1 MFFVPIKAANIKS
14 FFVFRNLKKVF
25 FCNENHTFAN
35 TNDIPMFGS
44 KNKKREKIKLKK
56 GSFKKSLKV
65 FKYLKPYK
73 SVYIVGLI
81 FLLLSSFASLLFPL
95 FIGEMVDASQ
105 KSMSSINKMALLLF
119 ALFTLQ
125 AIFSYFRI
133 VLFVNVAEKFLAKL
147 RQVTYEHLI
156 RLPMTFFNKRRVGEL
171 NSRIAS
177 DISLLQETFTTTS
190 AEFIRQVIIVIGGV
204 VLLGFTSIRLAG
216 FMLSIFPVIIIV
228 AVIIGRKL
236 RAYSKTVQDHIASSN
251 TIVEET
257 LQGITNV
264 KAFANEVF
272 ESIRY
277 KKTTEQI
284 VVVAIKGGKLKAAFA
299 SFIII
304 GIFGAIAAV
313 IWYGARLIHAGE
325 MSMGDLTSFLMLTI
339 FIGASIG
346 SIADLYAQIQ
356 KAIGATD
363 KLMELLE
370 ETPEDHN
377 EGEVL
382 HNIKGFISFKNLSF
396 SYPNRK
402 DVQVLKKINIEVQKG
417 EQVALVGSSGAGKST
432 VTQLLMRFYQG
443 YEGSLLIDETEITEL
458 PLTDLRKQIAIVPQ
472 DILLFGGSIEEN
484 IAYGKPGSSIE
495 EIKKAATL
503 ANAHQ
508 FINDFPEGYNT
519 LVGERGIQL
528 SGGQR
533 QRIAIARAILKDPKI
548 LILDEATS
556 ALDSESESLVQE
568 ALDVLMR
575 GRTSLVIAHRLATV
589 RNATKIFVLDKG
601 EVVESGNHIELS
613 KLENGIYKKLSE
625 LQFQL

>member
-1 MFFVPIKAANIKS
+1 M
-14 FFVFRNLKKVF
+14 L
-25 FCNENHTFAN
+25 
-35 TNDIPMFGS
+35 GG
-44 KNKKREKIKLKK
+44 KNKKREKVKLNK
-56 GSFKKSLKV
+56 GSVKKALRV

-73 SVYIVGLI
+73 SAYILGLV
-81 FLLLSSFASLLFPL
+81 FLLLSSFASLIFPT
-95 FIGEMVDASQ
+95 FIGEMVDAS
-105 KSMSSINKMALLLF
+105 KESMNSINKMALLLF
-119 ALFTLQ
+119 GLFTLQ

-133 VLFVNVAEKFLAKL
+133 ILFVNVTEKFLAKL
-147 RQVTYEHLI
+147 RQATYEHLI

-190 AEFIRQVIIVIGGV
+190 AEFIRQLIIVVGGV
-204 VLLGFTSIRLAG
+204 ILLGFTSLKLAG
-216 FMLSIFPVIIIV
+216 FMLSIFPLIIIV
-228 AVIIGRKL
+228 AVVIGRKL
-236 RAYSKTVQDHIASSN
+236 RAYSKTVQEYIASSN

-272 ESIRY
+272 ESLRY
-277 KKTTEQI
+277 KQKTEEI
-284 VVVAIKGGKLKAAFA
+284 VQYGIKAGKLRAAFA

-313 IWYGARLIHAGE
+313 IWYGARLIHSGD
-325 MSMGDLTSFLMLTI
+325 MSVGDLTSFLMLTI

-356 KAIGATD
+356 KAIGATE
-363 KLMELLE
+363 KLMEILDE
-370 ETPEDHN
+370 RPENHS
-377 EGEVL
+377 EGEIT
-382 HNIKGFISFKNLSF
+382 HHIRGSIDFKELSF
-396 SYPNRK
+396 SYPNRV
-402 DVQVLKKINIEVQKG
+402 DVEVLSGINLSVAQG
-417 EQVALVGSSGAGKST
+417 EQIALVGASGAGKST
-432 VTQLLMRFYQG
+432 ITQLMMRFYNDYSG
-443 YEGSLLIDETEITEL
+443 HLLIDNTEITAL

-472 DILLFGGSIEEN
+472 DILLFGGTIKEN
-484 IAYGKPGSSIE
+484 IAYGKPEASE
-495 EIKKAATL
+495 DEIHKAAKQ

-508 FINDFPEGYNT
+508 FISDFPEAYAT

-568 ALDVLMR
+568 ALEKLMI

-589 RNATKIFVLDKG
+589 RNSDKIFVLEKG
-601 EVVESGNHIELS
+601 KIVESGNHEELS
-613 KLENGIYKKLSE
+613 QLENGTYKKLSA
-625 LQFQL
+625 LQFQA

>member
-1 MFFVPIKAANIKS
+1 
-14 FFVFRNLKKVF
+14 
-25 FCNENHTFAN
+25 
-35 TNDIPMFGS
+35 MFGR
-44 KNKKREKIKLKK
+44 KNKKSEKIKLKK
-56 GSFKKSLKV
+56 GSFKKSLQI

-73 SVYIVGLI
+73 SAYILGML
-81 FLLLSSFASLLFPL
+81 FLLLSSFASLIFPM

-105 KSMSSINKMALLLF
+105 ESMESINQMAFLLF
-119 ALFTLQ
+119 GLFTLQ

-133 VLFVNVAEKFLAKL
+133 VLFVNVTEKFLAKL

-156 RLPMTFFNKRRVGEL
+156 RLPMSFFNKRRVGEL

-190 AEFIRQVIIVIGGV
+190 AEFIRQLIIVFGGII
-204 VLLGFTSIRLAG
+204 LLGFTSIRLAG
-216 FMLSIFPVIIIV
+216 FMLSIFPVIIVV

-236 RAYSKTVQDHIASSN
+236 RAYSKTVQDHIAHSN

-272 ESIRY
+272 ESMRY
-277 KKTTEQI
+277 KNTTEHI
-284 VVVAIKGGKLKAAFA
+284 VTVAIKGGRLKAAFA
-299 SFIII
+299 SFIIL

-313 IWYGARLIHAGE
+313 IWYGARLIHQGE

-356 KAIGATD
+356 KAIGATE
-363 KLMELLE
+363 KLMEILE
-370 ETPEDHN
+370 ETTEDHT
-377 EGEVL
+377 EGEIT
-382 HNIKGFISFKNLSF
+382 HTIKGAINFNKLSF
-396 SYPNRK
+396 SYPNRV
-402 DVQVLKKINIEVQKG
+402 DVEVLNSVSFKV
-417 EQVALVGSSGAGKST
+417 EQGQQIALVGASGAGKST
-432 VTQLLMRFYQG
+432 ITQLLMRFYQG
-443 YEGSLLIDETEITEL
+443 YTGNLTIDETEITDL

-484 IAYGKPGSSIE
+484 IAYGKPDASIE
-495 EIKKAATL
+495 EIKHAAKQ
-503 ANAHQ
+503 ANADQ
-508 FINDFPEGYNT
+508 FITEFPEAYNT

-533 QRIAIARAILKDPKI
+533 QRIAIARAILKNPKI

-568 ALDVLMR
+568 ALDMLMK

-589 RNATKIFVLDKG
+589 RNADKIFVLDKG
-601 EVVESGNHIELS
+601 QIVESGNHEELS
-613 KLENGIYKKLSE
+613 ALENGTYKKLCD

>member
-1 MFFVPIKAANIKS
+1 
-14 FFVFRNLKKVF
+14 
-25 FCNENHTFAN
+25 
-35 TNDIPMFGS
+35 MFGG

-56 GSFKKSLKV
+56 GSLKKSLQI

-73 SVYIVGLI
+73 SAYILGMV
-81 FLLLSSFASLLFPL
+81 FLLLSSFASLIFPM

-105 KSMSSINKMALLLF
+105 NSMESINQMALLLF
-119 ALFTLQ
+119 GLFTLQ

-133 VLFVNVAEKFLAKL
+133 VLFVNVTEKFLAKL

-156 RLPMTFFNKRRVGEL
+156 RLPMNFFNKRRVGEL

-190 AEFIRQVIIVIGGV
+190 AEFIRQLIIVFGGII
-204 VLLGFTSIRLAG
+204 LLGFTSIRLAG
-216 FMLSIFPVIIIV
+216 FMLSIFPIIIVV

-264 KAFANEVF
+264 KAFANEVY
-272 ESIRY
+272 ESMRY
-277 KKTTEQI
+277 KNTTEHI
-284 VVVAIKGGKLKAAFA
+284 VKIAIKGGKLKAAFA
-299 SFIII
+299 SFIIL

-313 IWYGARLIHAGE
+313 IWYGARLIHQGE

-356 KAIGATD
+356 KAIGATE
-363 KLMELLE
+363 KLMEILE
-370 ETPEDHN
+370 EDTEEHN
-377 EGEVL
+377 EGEITTIL
-382 HNIKGFISFKNLSF
+382 KGAISFDKLSF
-396 SYPNRK
+396 NYPNRA
-402 DVQVLKKINIEVQKG
+402 DVEVLKNISLTVAQG
-417 EQVALVGSSGAGKST
+417 EQVALVGASGAGKST
-432 VTQLLMRFYQG
+432 ITQLLMRFYQG
-443 YEGSLLIDETEITEL
+443 YSGNLTINGTEITKL

-472 DILLFGGSIEEN
+472 DILLFGGTIEEN
-484 IAYGKPGSSIE
+484 IAYGRPEATEE
-495 EIKKAATL
+495 EIIDAAKQ
-503 ANAHQ
+503 ANANQ
-508 FINDFPEGYNT
+508 FISDFPDGYDT

-533 QRIAIARAILKDPKI
+533 QRVAIARAILKNPKI

-556 ALDSESESLVQE
+556 ALDSESESLVQD
-568 ALDVLMR
+568 ALDKLMQ

-589 RNATKIFVLDKG
+589 RNADKILVLEKG
-601 EVVESGNHIELS
+601 TIIETGNHEELS
-613 KLENGIYKKLSE
+613 KIENGVYKKLSD
-625 LQFQL
+625 LQFQV

>member
-1 MFFVPIKAANIKS
+1 
-14 FFVFRNLKKVF
+14 VFRNNKKVF
-25 FCNENHTFAN
+25 LCNEYLTFAA
-35 TNDIPMFGS
+35 TNKILMFET

-56 GSFKKSLKV
+56 GSFKKSLQI

-73 SVYIVGLI
+73 SAYILGLV
-81 FLLLSSFASLLFPL
+81 FLLFSSFASLIFPL

-105 KSMSSINKMALLLF
+105 TSMESINQMALLLF
-119 ALFTLQ
+119 GLFTLQ
-125 AIFSYFRI
+125 AVFSYFRI

-190 AEFIRQVIIVIGGV
+190 AEFIRQLIIVVGGII
-204 VLLGFTSIRLAG
+204 LLGFTSIRLAG
-216 FMLSIFPVIIIV
+216 FMLSIFPLIIV
-228 AVIIGRKL
+228 VAVVIGRKL
-236 RAYSKTVQDHIASSN
+236 RAYSKTVQEHIASSN

-272 ESIRY
+272 ESLRY
-277 KKTTEQI
+277 KKTTEEI
-284 VVVAIKGGKLKAAFA
+284 VLVAIKGGKLRAAFA
-299 SFIII
+299 SFIIL

-313 IWYGARLIHAGE
+313 IWYGARLIHEGE

-356 KAIGATD
+356 KAIGATE

-370 ETPEDHN
+370 ETKEEHT
-377 EGEVL
+377 EGEIS
-382 HNIKGFISFKNLSF
+382 HTIKGSITFKDLSF
-396 SYPNRK
+396 SYPNRV
-402 DVQVLKKINIEVQKG
+402 DVEVLKAINLEVRVG
-417 EQVALVGSSGAGKST
+417 EQIALVGSSGAGKST
-432 VTQLLMRFYQG
+432 ITQLLMRFYQG
-443 YEGSLLIDETEITEL
+443 YTGSLVIDNTEITQL

-484 IAYGKPGSSIE
+484 IAYGKPGASLE
-495 EIKKAATL
+495 EIKKAAEL

-508 FINDFPEGYNT
+508 FISEFPEAYET

-568 ALDVLMR
+568 ALDKLMK

-589 RNATKIFVLDKG
+589 RNADKIFVLDKG
-601 EVVESGNHIELS
+601 QVVESGNHEELS
-613 KLENGIYKKLSE
+613 LLENGMYKKLSE
-625 LQFQL
+625 LQFQV

>member
-1 MFFVPIKAANIKS
+1 
-14 FFVFRNLKKVF
+14 
-25 FCNENHTFAN
+25 
-35 TNDIPMFGS
+35 MFGS
-44 KNKKREKIKLKK
+44 KNKKREKIKLDK
-56 GSFKKSLKV
+56 GSLKKALRV

-73 SVYIVGLI
+73 SAYFLGLV
-81 FLLLSSFASLLFPL
+81 FLLLSSFASLVFPM
-95 FIGEMVDASQ
+95 FIGEMVDASK
-105 KSMSSINKMALLLF
+105 KSMDSINQMALLLF
-119 ALFTLQ
+119 GLFSLQ

-133 VLFVNVAEKFLAKL
+133 VLFVNVTEKFLAKL
-147 RQVTYEHLI
+147 RQATYEHLI

-190 AEFIRQVIIVIGGV
+190 AEFLRQIIIIIGGTI
-204 VLLGFTSIRLAG
+204 LLGFTSLKLAI

-236 RAYSKTVQDHIASSN
+236 RSYSKTVQEHIAGSN

-264 KAFANEVF
+264 KAFANEIF
-272 ESIRY
+272 ESLRY
-277 KKTTEQI
+277 KNKTEEI
-284 VVVAIKGGKLKAAFA
+284 VKYAIKGGKLRATFA
-299 SFIII
+299 SFIIL

-313 IWYGARLIHAGE
+313 IWYGARLIHQGD

-356 KAIGATD
+356 KAIGATE
-363 KLMELLE
+363 KLMEILD
-370 ETPEDHN
+370 ETPEEYT
-377 EGEVL
+377 EGEIS
-382 HNIKGFISFKNLSF
+382 HHIKGSVNFKNLSF
-396 SYPNRK
+396 HYPNRAN
-402 DVQVLKKINIEVQKG
+402 VQVLSGINLTVNKG
-417 EQVALVGSSGAGKST
+417 EQVALVGASGAGKST
-432 VTQLLMRFYQG
+432 ITQLMMRFYQN
-443 YEGSLLIDETEITEL
+443 YSGSLLIDQTEITAL

-472 DILLFGGSIEEN
+472 DILLFGGSIKEN
-484 IAYGKPGSSIE
+484 IAYGKPDSSAE
-495 EIKKAATL
+495 EIQKAAEQ

-508 FINDFPEGYNT
+508 FITEFPEAYET
-519 LVGERGIQL
+519 LVGDRGIQL

-568 ALDVLMR
+568 ALEKLMK

-589 RNATKIFVLDKG
+589 RNADKIFVLEKG
-601 EVVESGNHIELS
+601 QIVESGNHEELS
-613 KLENGIYKKLSE
+613 QLENGTYKKLSE
-625 LQFQL
+625 LQFQA

>member
-1 MFFVPIKAANIKS
+1 MN
-14 FFVFRNLKKVF
+14 NLLLHRLI
-25 FCNENHTFAN
+25 NQQ
-35 TNDIPMFGS
+35 MFGG
-44 KNKKREKIKLKK
+44 KNKKREKIKLNK
-56 GSFKKSLKV
+56 GSLKKALRV
-65 FKYLKPYK
+65 FKYLKSYK
-73 SVYIVGLI
+73 SAYILGLV
-81 FLLLSSFASLLFPL
+81 FLLLSSFASLVFPM

-105 KSMSSINKMALLLF
+105 KSMESINQMALLLF
-119 ALFTLQ
+119 GLFSLQ

-133 VLFVNVAEKFLAKL
+133 VLFVNVTEKFLAKL
-147 RQVTYEHLI
+147 RQATYEHLI

-190 AEFIRQVIIVIGGV
+190 AEFIRQLIIVVGGII
-204 VLLGFTSIRLAG
+204 LLGFTSLKLAG

-236 RAYSKTVQDHIASSN
+236 RAYSKTVQEHIASSN

-264 KAFANEVF
+264 KAFANEIF
-272 ESIRY
+272 ESLRY
-277 KKTTEQI
+277 KQKTEDI
-284 VVVAIKGGKLKAAFA
+284 VKYGIKGGKLRAAFA

-313 IWYGARLIHAGE
+313 IWYGARLIHSGD

-356 KAIGATD
+356 KAIGATE
-363 KLMELLE
+363 KLMEILD
-370 ETPEDHN
+370 ETPEEHT
-377 EGEVL
+377 EGEIT
-382 HNIKGFISFKNLSF
+382 HHIKGSISFKELSF
-396 SYPNRK
+396 SYPNRV
-402 DVQVLKKINIEVQKG
+402 DVEVLSGINLSVAQG
-417 EQVALVGSSGAGKST
+417 EQIALVGASGAGKST
-432 VTQLLMRFYQG
+432 ITQLMMRFYQDYSG
-443 YEGSLLIDETEITEL
+443 NLLIDDTEITDL

-472 DILLFGGSIEEN
+472 DILLFGGTIKEN
-484 IAYGKPGSSIE
+484 IAYGKPEASDE
-495 EIKKAATL
+495 EIQKAAEQ

-508 FINDFPEGYNT
+508 FVSDFPEGYET

-568 ALDVLMR
+568 ALEKLMK

-589 RNATKIFVLDKG
+589 RNSDKIFVLEKG
-601 EVVESGNHIELS
+601 QIVESGNHDELS
-613 KLENGIYKKLSE
+613 TLENGTYKKLSA
-625 LQFQL
+625 LQFQA

>member
-1 MFFVPIKAANIKS
+1 
-14 FFVFRNLKKVF
+14 
-25 FCNENHTFAN
+25 
-35 TNDIPMFGS
+35 MFGG
-44 KNKKREKIKLKK
+44 KNNKREKIKLNK
-56 GSFKKSLKV
+56 GSLKKALRV

-73 SVYIVGLI
+73 SAYILGLV
-81 FLLLSSFASLLFPL
+81 FLLLSSFASLVFPM

-105 KSMSSINKMALLLF
+105 KSMESINQMALLLF
-119 ALFTLQ
+119 GLFSLQ

-133 VLFVNVAEKFLAKL
+133 VLFVNVTEKFLAKL
-147 RQVTYEHLI
+147 RQATYEHLI

-190 AEFIRQVIIVIGGV
+190 AEFIRQLIIVVGGII
-204 VLLGFTSIRLAG
+204 LLGFTSLKLAG

-236 RAYSKTVQDHIASSN
+236 RAYSKTVQEHIASSN

-264 KAFANEVF
+264 KAFANEIF
-272 ESIRY
+272 ESLRY
-277 KKTTEQI
+277 KQKTEDI
-284 VVVAIKGGKLKAAFA
+284 VKYGIKGGKLRAAFA

-313 IWYGARLIHAGE
+313 IWYGARLIHSGD

-356 KAIGATD
+356 KAIGATE
-363 KLMELLE
+363 KLMEILD
-370 ETPEDHN
+370 ETPEEHT
-377 EGEVL
+377 EGEIT
-382 HNIKGFISFKNLSF
+382 HHIKGSISFKELSF
-396 SYPNRK
+396 SYPNRV
-402 DVQVLKKINIEVQKG
+402 DVEVLSGINLSVAQG
-417 EQVALVGSSGAGKST
+417 EQIALVGASGAGKST
-432 VTQLLMRFYQG
+432 ITQLMMRFYQDYSG
-443 YEGSLLIDETEITEL
+443 NLLIDDTEITDL

-472 DILLFGGSIEEN
+472 DILLFGGTIKEN
-484 IAYGKPGSSIE
+484 IAYGKPEASDE
-495 EIKKAATL
+495 EIQKAAEQ

-508 FINDFPEGYNT
+508 FVSDFPEGYET

-568 ALDVLMR
+568 ALEKLMK

-589 RNATKIFVLDKG
+589 RNSDKIFVLEKG
-601 EVVESGNHIELS
+601 QIVESGNHDELS
-613 KLENGIYKKLSE
+613 TLENGTYKKLSA
-625 LQFQL
+625 LQFQA

>member
-1 MFFVPIKAANIKS
+1 
-14 FFVFRNLKKVF
+14 
-25 FCNENHTFAN
+25 
-35 TNDIPMFGS
+35 MFGG
-44 KNKKREKIKLKK
+44 KNKKREKIKLNKD
-56 GSFKKSLKV
+56 SLKKALRV

-73 SVYIVGLI
+73 SAYILGLV
-81 FLLLSSFASLLFPL
+81 FLLLSSFASLVFPM
-95 FIGEMVDASQ
+95 FIGEMVDASKQ
-105 KSMSSINKMALLLF
+105 SMDSINQMALLLF
-119 ALFTLQ
+119 GLFTLQ

-133 VLFVNVAEKFLAKL
+133 VLFVNVTEKFLAKL

-190 AEFIRQVIIVIGGV
+190 AEFIRQLIIVVGGV
-204 VLLGFTSIRLAG
+204 ILLGFTSLRLAV

-228 AVIIGRKL
+228 AVVIGRKL
-236 RAYSKTVQDHIASSN
+236 RAYSKTVQEHIASSN

-264 KAFANEVF
+264 KAFANEIF
-272 ESIRY
+272 ESLRY
-277 KKTTEQI
+277 KHKTEEI
-284 VVVAIKGGKLKAAFA
+284 VIYAIKGGKLRAAFA
-299 SFIII
+299 SFIIL

-313 IWYGARLIHAGE
+313 IWYGARLIHLGE

-356 KAIGATD
+356 KAIGATE
-363 KLMELLE
+363 KLMEVLE
-370 ETPEDHN
+370 ETPEEFS
-377 EGEVL
+377 EGEITQT
-382 HNIKGFISFKNLSF
+382 IKGSISFKNLSF
-396 SYPNRK
+396 HYPNRA
-402 DVQVLKKINIEVQKG
+402 DVQVLSNINLRVNQG
-417 EQVALVGSSGAGKST
+417 EQVALVGASGAGKST
-432 VTQLLMRFYQG
+432 ITQLMMRFYQNYSG
-443 YEGSLLIDETEITEL
+443 NLIIDNKEITSL

-472 DILLFGGSIEEN
+472 DILLFGGTIKEN
-484 IAYGKPGSSIE
+484 IAYGRPDASE
-495 EIKKAATL
+495 QEIQNAAKK

-508 FINDFPEGYNT
+508 FISEFPEGYDT

-568 ALDVLMR
+568 ALEKLMK

-589 RNATKIFVLDKG
+589 RNADNIFVLDKG
-601 EVVESGNHIELS
+601 QIVESGNHDELS
-613 KLENGIYKKLSE
+613 QIENGTYKKLSA
-625 LQFQL
+625 LQFQA

>member
-1 MFFVPIKAANIKS
+1 
-14 FFVFRNLKKVF
+14 
-25 FCNENHTFAN
+25 
-35 TNDIPMFGS
+35 MFGG
-44 KNKKREKIKLKK
+44 KNKKRENIKLNK
-56 GSFKKSLKV
+56 GSLKKALRV

-73 SVYIVGLI
+73 SAYILGLV
-81 FLLLSSFASLLFPL
+81 FLLLSSFASLIFPM

-105 KSMSSINKMALLLF
+105 KSIDSINKMALLLF
-119 ALFTLQ
+119 GLFSLQ
-125 AIFSYFRI
+125 AVFSYFRI
-133 VLFVNVAEKFLAKL
+133 ILFVNVTEKFLAKL
-147 RQVTYEHLI
+147 RQATYEHLI

-190 AEFIRQVIIVIGGV
+190 AEFIRQLIIVVGGII
-204 VLLGFTSIRLAG
+204 LLGFTSLKLAG
-216 FMLSIFPVIIIV
+216 FMLSIFPIIIIV

-236 RAYSKTVQDHIASSN
+236 RAYSKTVQEHIASSN

-264 KAFANEVF
+264 KAFANEIF
-272 ESIRY
+272 ESLRY
-277 KKTTEQI
+277 KQKTEEI
-284 VVVAIKGGKLKAAFA
+284 VKFGIKGGKLRAAFA

-313 IWYGARLIHAGE
+313 IWYGARLIHSGD

-356 KAIGATD
+356 KAIGATE
-363 KLMELLE
+363 KLMEILD
-370 ETPEDHN
+370 ETPEEHT
-377 EGEVL
+377 EGEIS
-382 HNIKGFISFKNLSF
+382 HHIKGSISFKELSF
-396 SYPNRK
+396 SYPNRV
-402 DVQVLKKINIEVQKG
+402 DVEVLKGINLSVAQG
-417 EQVALVGSSGAGKST
+417 EQIALVGASGAGKST
-432 VTQLLMRFYQG
+432 ITQLMMRFYQDYSG
-443 YEGSLLIDETEITEL
+443 KLLIDDTEITSL

-472 DILLFGGSIEEN
+472 DILLFGGTIKEN
-484 IAYGKPGSSIE
+484 IAYGKPQASDE
-495 EIKKAATL
+495 EIKKAAEQ

-508 FINDFPEGYNT
+508 FVSDFPEGYET

-568 ALDVLMR
+568 ALEKLMK

-589 RNATKIFVLDKG
+589 RNSDKIFVLEKG
-601 EVVESGNHIELS
+601 QIVESGNHEELS
-613 KLENGIYKKLSE
+613 ILENGTYKKLSA
-625 LQFQL
+625 LQFQA

>member
-1 MFFVPIKAANIKS
+1 
-14 FFVFRNLKKVF
+14 
-25 FCNENHTFAN
+25 
-35 TNDIPMFGS
+35 MFGG
-44 KNKKREKIKLKK
+44 KNKKREKIKLNK
-56 GSFKKSLKV
+56 GSLKKALRV

-73 SVYIVGLI
+73 SAYILGLV
-81 FLLLSSFASLLFPL
+81 FLLLSSFASLVFPM

-105 KSMSSINKMALLLF
+105 KSMDSINQMALLLF
-119 ALFTLQ
+119 GLFTLQ

-133 VLFVNVAEKFLAKL
+133 VLFVNVTEKFLAKL

-190 AEFIRQVIIVIGGV
+190 AEFIRQLIIVVGGII
-204 VLLGFTSIRLAG
+204 LLGFTSLKLAG

-236 RAYSKTVQDHIASSN
+236 RAYSKTVQEHIASSN

-264 KAFANEVF
+264 KAFANEIF
-272 ESIRY
+272 ESLRY
-277 KKTTEQI
+277 RQKTEEI
-284 VVVAIKGGKLKAAFA
+284 VKYGIKGGKLRAAFA

-313 IWYGARLIHAGE
+313 IWYGARLIHSGD

-356 KAIGATD
+356 KAIGATE
-363 KLMELLE
+363 KLMEILD
-370 ETPEDHN
+370 ETPEEHS
-377 EGEVL
+377 EGEIA
-382 HNIKGFISFKNLSF
+382 HHIKGSISFKELSF
-396 SYPNRK
+396 SYPNRV
-402 DVQVLKKINIEVQKG
+402 DVEVLSGINLSVAQG
-417 EQVALVGSSGAGKST
+417 EQIALVGASGAGKST
-432 VTQLLMRFYQG
+432 ITQLMMRFYQDYSG
-443 YEGSLLIDETEITEL
+443 NLLIDDTEITAL

-472 DILLFGGSIEEN
+472 DILLFGGTIKEN
-484 IAYGKPGSSIE
+484 IAYGKPEASDE
-495 EIKKAATL
+495 EIQKAAEQ

-508 FINDFPEGYNT
+508 FVSDFPEGYET

-568 ALDVLMR
+568 ALEKLMK

-589 RNATKIFVLDKG
+589 RNADKIFVLEKG
-601 EVVESGNHIELS
+601 QIVESGNHEELS
-613 KLENGIYKKLSE
+613 QLENGTYKKLSA
-625 LQFQL
+625 LQFQA

>member
-1 MFFVPIKAANIKS
+1 
-14 FFVFRNLKKVF
+14 
-25 FCNENHTFAN
+25 
-35 TNDIPMFGS
+35 
-44 KNKKREKIKLKK
+44 
-56 GSFKKSLKV
+56 
-65 FKYLKPYK
+65 
-73 SVYIVGLI
+73 
-81 FLLLSSFASLLFPL
+81 
-95 FIGEMVDASQ
+95 
-105 KSMSSINKMALLLF
+105 
-119 ALFTLQ
+119 
-125 AIFSYFRI
+125 
-133 VLFVNVAEKFLAKL
+133 
-147 RQVTYEHLI
+147 
-156 RLPMTFFNKRRVGEL
+156 
-171 NSRIAS
+171 
-177 DISLLQETFTTTS
+177 
-190 AEFIRQVIIVIGGV
+190 
-204 VLLGFTSIRLAG
+204 
-216 FMLSIFPVIIIV
+216 
-228 AVIIGRKL
+228 
-236 RAYSKTVQDHIASSN
+236 
-251 TIVEET
+251 
-257 LQGITNV
+257 
-264 KAFANEVF
+264 
-272 ESIRY
+272 
-277 KKTTEQI
+277 
-284 VVVAIKGGKLKAAFA
+284 
-299 SFIII
+299 
-304 GIFGAIAAV
+304 
-313 IWYGARLIHAGE
+313 
-325 MSMGDLTSFLMLTI
+325 MLTI

-508 FINDFPEGYNT
+508 FINEFPEGYNT

-601 EVVESGNHIELS
+601 EIVESGNHIELS

>member
-1 MFFVPIKAANIKS
+1 
-14 FFVFRNLKKVF
+14 
-25 FCNENHTFAN
+25 
-35 TNDIPMFGS
+35 MFGS
-44 KNKKREKIKLKK
+44 KNKKREKIKLDK
-56 GSFKKSLKV
+56 GSLKKALRV

-73 SVYIVGLI
+73 SAYFLGLV
-81 FLLLSSFASLLFPL
+81 FLLLSSFASLVFPM
-95 FIGEMVDASQ
+95 FIGEMVDASK
-105 KSMSSINKMALLLF
+105 KSMDSINQMALLLF
-119 ALFTLQ
+119 GLFSLQ

-133 VLFVNVAEKFLAKL
+133 VLFVNVTEKFLAKL
-147 RQVTYEHLI
+147 RQATYEHLI

-190 AEFIRQVIIVIGGV
+190 AEFLRQIIIIIGGTI
-204 VLLGFTSIRLAG
+204 LLGFTSLKLAI

-236 RAYSKTVQDHIASSN
+236 RAYSKTVQEHIAGSN

-264 KAFANEVF
+264 KAFANEIF
-272 ESIRY
+272 ESLRY
-277 KKTTEQI
+277 KNKTEEI
-284 VVVAIKGGKLKAAFA
+284 VKYAIKGGKLRATFA
-299 SFIII
+299 SFIIL

-313 IWYGARLIHAGE
+313 IWYGARLIHQGD

-356 KAIGATD
+356 KAIGATE
-363 KLMELLE
+363 KLMEILD
-370 ETPEDHN
+370 ETPEEYT
-377 EGEVL
+377 EGEIS
-382 HNIKGFISFKNLSF
+382 HHIKGTVNFKGLSF
-396 SYPNRK
+396 HYPNRAN
-402 DVQVLKKINIEVQKG
+402 VQVLSGINLTVNKG
-417 EQVALVGSSGAGKST
+417 EQVALVGASGAGKST
-432 VTQLLMRFYQG
+432 ITQLMMRFYQN
-443 YEGSLLIDETEITEL
+443 YSGSLLIDQTEITAL

-472 DILLFGGSIEEN
+472 DILLFGGSIKEN
-484 IAYGKPGSSIE
+484 IAYGKPDASAE
-495 EIKKAATL
+495 EIQKAAEQ

-508 FINDFPEGYNT
+508 FITEFPEAYDT
-519 LVGERGIQL
+519 LVGDRGIQL

-568 ALDVLMR
+568 ALEKLMK

-589 RNATKIFVLDKG
+589 RNADKIFVLEKG
-601 EVVESGNHIELS
+601 QIVESGNHEELS
-613 KLENGIYKKLSE
+613 QLENGTYKKLSE
-625 LQFQL
+625 LQFQG

>member
-1 MFFVPIKAANIKS
+1 
-14 FFVFRNLKKVF
+14 
-25 FCNENHTFAN
+25 
-35 TNDIPMFGS
+35 MFGR
-44 KNKKREKIKLKK
+44 KNKKSEKIKLKK
-56 GSFKKSLKV
+56 GSFKKSLQI

-73 SVYIVGLI
+73 SAYILGML
-81 FLLLSSFASLLFPL
+81 FLLLSSFASLIFPM

-105 KSMSSINKMALLLF
+105 ESMESINQMAFLLF
-119 ALFTLQ
+119 GLFTLQ

-133 VLFVNVAEKFLAKL
+133 VIFVNVTEKFLAKL

-156 RLPMTFFNKRRVGEL
+156 RLPMSFFNKRRVGEL

-190 AEFIRQVIIVIGGV
+190 AEFIRQLIIVFGGII
-204 VLLGFTSIRLAG
+204 LLGFTSIRLAG
-216 FMLSIFPVIIIV
+216 FMLSIFPVIIVV

-236 RAYSKTVQDHIASSN
+236 RAYSKTVQDHIAHSN

-272 ESIRY
+272 ESMRY
-277 KKTTEQI
+277 KNTTEHI
-284 VVVAIKGGKLKAAFA
+284 VTVAIKGGRLKAAFA
-299 SFIII
+299 SFIIL

-313 IWYGARLIHAGE
+313 IWYGARLIHQGE

-356 KAIGATD
+356 KAIGATE
-363 KLMELLE
+363 KLMEILE
-370 ETPEDHN
+370 ETPEDHT
-377 EGEVL
+377 EGEIT
-382 HNIKGFISFKNLSF
+382 HTIKGAINFNKLSF
-396 SYPNRK
+396 SYPNRV
-402 DVQVLKKINIEVQKG
+402 DVEVLNSVSFKV
-417 EQVALVGSSGAGKST
+417 EQGQQIALVGASGAGKST
-432 VTQLLMRFYQG
+432 ITQLLMRFYQG
-443 YEGSLLIDETEITEL
+443 YTGNLTIDETEITDL

-484 IAYGKPGSSIE
+484 IAYGKPDASIE
-495 EIKKAATL
+495 EIKHAAKQ
-503 ANAHQ
+503 ANADQ
-508 FINDFPEGYNT
+508 FITEFPEAYNT

-533 QRIAIARAILKDPKI
+533 QRIAIARAILKNPKI

-568 ALDVLMR
+568 ALDMLMK

-589 RNATKIFVLDKG
+589 RNADKIFVLDKG
-601 EVVESGNHIELS
+601 QIVESGNHEELS
-613 KLENGIYKKLSE
+613 ALENGTYKKLCD

>member
-1 MFFVPIKAANIKS
+1 
-14 FFVFRNLKKVF
+14 
-25 FCNENHTFAN
+25 
-35 TNDIPMFGS
+35 MFGG
-44 KNKKREKIKLKK
+44 KNKKREKIKLNKD
-56 GSFKKSLKV
+56 SLKKALRV
-65 FKYLKPYK
+65 FKHLKPYK
-73 SVYIVGLI
+73 SAYILGLI
-81 FLLLSSFASLLFPL
+81 FLLLSSFASLVFPM
-95 FIGEMVDASQ
+95 FIGEMVDASKQ
-105 KSMSSINKMALLLF
+105 SMDSINQMALLLF
-119 ALFTLQ
+119 GLFTLQ

-133 VLFVNVAEKFLAKL
+133 VLFVNVTEKFLAKL

-190 AEFIRQVIIVIGGV
+190 AEFIRQLIIVVGGV
-204 VLLGFTSIRLAG
+204 ILLGFTSLRLAV

-228 AVIIGRKL
+228 AVVIGRKL
-236 RAYSKTVQDHIASSN
+236 RAYSKTVQEHIASSN

-264 KAFANEVF
+264 KAFANEIF
-272 ESIRY
+272 ESLRY
-277 KKTTEQI
+277 KHKTEEI
-284 VVVAIKGGKLKAAFA
+284 VTHAIKGGKLRAAFA
-299 SFIII
+299 SFIIL

-313 IWYGARLIHAGE
+313 IWYGARLIHLGE

-356 KAIGATD
+356 KAIGATE
-363 KLMELLE
+363 KLMEILE
-370 ETPEDHN
+370 ETPEEFS
-377 EGEVL
+377 EGEITQT
-382 HNIKGFISFKNLSF
+382 IKGSINFKNLSF
-396 SYPNRK
+396 HYPNRA
-402 DVQVLKKINIEVQKG
+402 DVQVLSNINLCVNQG
-417 EQVALVGSSGAGKST
+417 EQVALVGASGAGKST
-432 VTQLLMRFYQG
+432 ITQLMMRFYQNYSG
-443 YEGSLLIDETEITEL
+443 NLIIDNKEITSL

-472 DILLFGGSIEEN
+472 DILLFGGTIKEN
-484 IAYGKPGSSIE
+484 IAYGRPDASE
-495 EIKKAATL
+495 QEIQDAAEK

-508 FINDFPEGYNT
+508 FISDFPEGYDT

-568 ALDVLMR
+568 ALEKLMK

-589 RNATKIFVLDKG
+589 RNADNIFVLEKG
-601 EVVESGNHIELS
+601 QIVEAGNHEELS
-613 KLENGIYKKLSE
+613 QIENGTYKKLSA
-625 LQFQL
+625 LQFQS

>member
-1 MFFVPIKAANIKS
+1 
-14 FFVFRNLKKVF
+14 
-25 FCNENHTFAN
+25 
-35 TNDIPMFGS
+35 MFGG
-44 KNKKREKIKLKK
+44 KNKKREKIKLNK
-56 GSFKKSLKV
+56 GSLKKALRV
-65 FKYLKPYK
+65 FIYLKPYK
-73 SVYIVGLI
+73 SAYILGLV
-81 FLLLSSFASLLFPL
+81 FLLLSSFASLVFPM

-105 KSMSSINKMALLLF
+105 KSMDSINEMALLLF
-119 ALFTLQ
+119 GLFTLQ

-133 VLFVNVAEKFLAKL
+133 VLFVNVTEKFLAKL
-147 RQVTYEHLI
+147 RQATYEHLI

-190 AEFIRQVIIVIGGV
+190 AEFIRQLIIVVGGII
-204 VLLGFTSIRLAG
+204 LLGFTSLKLAG

-236 RAYSKTVQDHIASSN
+236 RAYSKTVQEHIASSN

-264 KAFANEVF
+264 KAFANEIF
-272 ESIRY
+272 ESLRY
-277 KKTTEQI
+277 KQKTEEI
-284 VVVAIKGGKLKAAFA
+284 VKYGIKGGKLRAAFA

-313 IWYGARLIHAGE
+313 IWYGARLIHSGD

-356 KAIGATD
+356 KAIGATE
-363 KLMELLE
+363 KLMEILD
-370 ETPEDHN
+370 ETPEEHT
-377 EGEVL
+377 EGEIT
-382 HNIKGFISFKNLSF
+382 HHIKGSINFKELSF
-396 SYPNRK
+396 SYPNRV
-402 DVQVLKKINIEVQKG
+402 DVEVLKGINLSVAQG
-417 EQVALVGSSGAGKST
+417 EQIALVGASGAGKST
-432 VTQLLMRFYQG
+432 ITQLMMRFYQDYSG
-443 YEGSLLIDETEITEL
+443 KLLIDDTEITSL

-472 DILLFGGSIEEN
+472 DILLFGGTIKEN
-484 IAYGKPGSSIE
+484 IAYGKPQASNE
-495 EIKKAATL
+495 EIKKAAEQ

-508 FINDFPEGYNT
+508 FVSDFPEGYET

-568 ALDVLMR
+568 ALEKLMK

-589 RNATKIFVLDKG
+589 RNSDKIFVLEKG
-601 EVVESGNHIELS
+601 QIVESGNHEELS
-613 KLENGIYKKLSE
+613 ILENGTYKKLST
-625 LQFQL
+625 LQFQA

>member
-1 MFFVPIKAANIKS
+1 
-14 FFVFRNLKKVF
+14 
-25 FCNENHTFAN
+25 
-35 TNDIPMFGS
+35 MFGG

-56 GSFKKSLKV
+56 GSFKKSLKI

-73 SVYIVGLI
+73 SAYMLGML
-81 FLLLSSFASLLFPL
+81 FLLLSSFASLIFPM

-105 KSMSSINKMALLLF
+105 ESMDSINKMALLLF
-119 ALFTLQ
+119 GLFTLQ

-133 VLFVNVAEKFLAKL
+133 VLFVNVTEKFLAKL
-147 RQVTYEHLI
+147 RQATYEHLI
-156 RLPMTFFNKRRVGEL
+156 RLPMSFFNKRRVGEL

-190 AEFIRQVIIVIGGV
+190 AEFIRQLIIVFGGIM
-204 VLLGFTSIRLAG
+204 LLGFTSIRLAG

-228 AVIIGRKL
+228 AVVIGRKL
-236 RAYSKTVQDHIASSN
+236 RAYSKTVQDHIAHSN

-272 ESIRY
+272 ESMRY
-277 KKTTEQI
+277 KNTTEHI
-284 VVVAIKGGKLKAAFA
+284 VTVAIKGGRLKAAFA
-299 SFIII
+299 SFIIL

-313 IWYGARLIHAGE
+313 IWYGARLIHQGE

-356 KAIGATD
+356 KAIGATE
-363 KLMELLE
+363 KLMEILE
-370 ETPEDHN
+370 ETPEDHT
-377 EGEVL
+377 EGEIT
-382 HNIKGFISFKNLSF
+382 HTIKGAINFNKLSF
-396 SYPNRK
+396 SYPNRV
-402 DVQVLKKINIEVQKG
+402 DVEVLNSVSLKV
-417 EQVALVGSSGAGKST
+417 EQGQQIALVGSSGAGKST
-432 VTQLLMRFYQG
+432 ITQLLMRFYQG
-443 YEGSLLIDETEITEL
+443 YTGNLTIDGTEITDL

-484 IAYGKPGSSIE
+484 IAYGKPGASLE
-495 EIKKAATL
+495 EIKHAAAQ
-503 ANAHQ
+503 ANADQ
-508 FINDFPEGYNT
+508 FITEFPEGYNT

-568 ALDVLMR
+568 ALDKLMK

-589 RNATKIFVLDKG
+589 RKADKIFVLDKG
-601 EVVESGNHIELS
+601 QIVESGNHEELS
-613 KLENGIYKKLSE
+613 VLENGTYKKLCD
-625 LQFQL
+625 LQFQV

>member
-1 MFFVPIKAANIKS
+1 MF
-14 FFVFRNLKKVF
+14 R
-25 FCNENHTFAN
+25 
-35 TNDIPMFGS
+35 G
-44 KNKKREKIKLKK
+44 KNKKSEKIKLKK
-56 GSFKKSLKV
+56 GSFKKSLQI

-73 SVYIVGLI
+73 TAYILGMV
-81 FLLLSSFASLLFPL
+81 FLLLSSFASLIFPM

-105 KSMSSINKMALLLF
+105 NSMEDINQMALLLF
-119 ALFTLQ
+119 GLFTLQ
-125 AIFSYFRI
+125 AVFSYFRI
-133 VLFVNVAEKFLAKL
+133 VLFVNVTEKFLAKL

-156 RLPMTFFNKRRVGEL
+156 RLPMNFFNKRRVGEL

-190 AEFIRQVIIVIGGV
+190 AEFIRQLIIVFGGII
-204 VLLGFTSIRLAG
+204 LLGFTSIRLAG

-236 RAYSKTVQDHIASSN
+236 RAYSKTVQDHIAHSN

-272 ESIRY
+272 ESLRY
-277 KKTTEQI
+277 KNTTDHI
-284 VVVAIKGGKLKAAFA
+284 VTVAIKGGRLKAAFA
-299 SFIII
+299 SFIIL

-313 IWYGARLIHAGE
+313 IWYGARLIHQGE

-356 KAIGATD
+356 KAIGATE
-363 KLMELLE
+363 KLMEILE
-370 ETPEDHN
+370 EDTEDHN
-377 EGEVL
+377 EGEISQT
-382 HNIKGFISFKNLSF
+382 IKGAINFNNLSF
-396 SYPNRK
+396 SYPNRV
-402 DVQVLKKINIEVQKG
+402 DVEVLKSINLTVNQG

-432 VTQLLMRFYQG
+432 ITQLLMRFYQDYKG
-443 YEGSLLIDETEITEL
+443 NLTIDGTEITEL

-472 DILLFGGSIEEN
+472 DILLFGGTIKEN
-484 IAYGKPGSSIE
+484 IAYGRPE
-495 EIKKAATL
+495 ATEAEIIDAAKQ
-503 ANAHQ
+503 ANANQ
-508 FINDFPEGYNT
+508 FITDFPEGYET

-533 QRIAIARAILKDPKI
+533 QRVAIARAILRNPKI

-568 ALDVLMR
+568 ALDKLMQ

-589 RNATKIFVLDKG
+589 RNADKILVLEKG
-601 EVVESGNHIELS
+601 TIIETGNHEELS
-613 KLENGIYKKLSE
+613 KIENGVYKKLSE
-625 LQFQL
+625 LQFQV